1 MSMAASYDAQNK
13 VLTIIQFTLPQDKTD
28 YVNSLWQIQS
38 EPFKGDALN
47 AYTDGPVDGK
57 QMGKFYEL
65 EGSSPAMAL
74 SPGETQTHFQK
85 TIHLKGNETD
95 LNALTL
101 KLFGVKLSAIKL

>member
-1 MSMAASYDAQNK
+1 MPMAAIYNAQNK
-13 VLTIIQFTLPQDKTD
+13 VLTIIQFTLPQGKSD
-28 YVNSLWQIQS
+28 YVNSLWQMQA

-47 AYTDGPVDGK
+47 AYTDGPLNGK

-74 SPGETQTHFQK
+74 SPGDKQTHIQK
-85 TIHLKGNETD
+85 TIYLKGNEID

-101 KLFGVKLSAIKL
+101 KLFGVKLSEIKL